1 MSYLNRQ
8 TTKRRVGSPELVCLL
23 VVLTAGVVT
32 AWWVGQ
38 QIGMDLSSVTSQA
51 SMLGVTE
58 TGRFSHGS
66 VGYTVG
72 AAAAESSAGPSA
84 PYCNPGQ
91 MPNFALGLSG
101 LKQRLGDTM
110 GAPVECEHPA
120 TANGDTI
127 QQTTT
132 GLAAYTSST
141 NTVSFTDG
149 WRHWAITPTGFT
161 RWEGTES
168 DPPAGGQ

>member
-1 MSYLNRQ
+1 MSYLNKP
-8 TTKRRVGSPELVCLL
+8 TTKRSVGSPELAYLL
-23 VVLTAGVVT
+23 VVLAAGVVS

-38 QIGMDLSSVTSQA
+38 QIGMDLSSVTSLA

-58 TGRFSHGS
+58 TGRFTHGS
-66 VGYTVG
+66 VGASVG
-72 AAAAESSAGPSA
+72 AAADSQTGPSA

-91 MPNFALGLSG
+91 APGFALGLSG

-161 RWEGTES
+161 RWEGPES
-168 DPPAGGQ
+168 NPPAGG